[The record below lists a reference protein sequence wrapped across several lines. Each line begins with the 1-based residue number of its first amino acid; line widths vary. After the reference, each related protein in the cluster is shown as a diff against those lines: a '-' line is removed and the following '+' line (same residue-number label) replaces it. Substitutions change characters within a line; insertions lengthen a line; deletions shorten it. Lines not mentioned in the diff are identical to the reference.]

1 MDIFGV
7 MLISEIRDLVM
18 TWHLMLN
25 SINKEKQIL
34 NKDWLRFTKLLELP
48 FLANWEPKLEPL
60 MLTSPCHIFPLDSI
74 VRGDAWVSVGG
85 SEEIGKQ
92 EPMLHA

>member
-1 MDIFGV
+1 
-7 MLISEIRDLVM
+7 M
-18 TWHLMLN
+18 TWHFMLN

-60 MLTSPCHIFPLDSI
+60 MLDKPLPHFPSGLHSQRGCLG
-74 VRGDAWVSVGG
+74 VRGRF
-85 SEEIGKQ
+85 
-92 EPMLHA
+92 